1 MSSENRAHP
10 FAFARPLLRANG
22 ISRSPRAAL
31 WSVLLLGM
39 TTSVACANASDGAA
53 GTSGGA
59 ASQPASTS
67 TTADT
72 KSNTGAKT
80 SEYADL
86 PTVPEGHEVA
96 ILAGGCFWCMESDF
110 EPIAGV
116 KAVVSGYIGG
126 NVDRPTY
133 RQVSSRTTGH
143 AEAVWVLYDPSVITY
158 AQLLDEFWVRID
170 PTTDDRQFCDVGD
183 EYRPEIFYLDDEQ
196 KAIAEKSKEEVKKT
210 KPFPAPIVVDITNAD
225 RFWTAENYHQD
236 FYKTTPGRYYSYREG
251 CGRDARLKALW
262 GAKAKTKAH

>member
-1 MSSENRAHP
+1 MLSERNDRRHFL
-10 FAFARPLLRANG
+10 FAADALRRGVQMGA
-22 ISRSPRAAL
+22 
-31 WSVLLLGM
+31 LLLG
-39 TTSVACANASDGAA
+39 TFAVGACANASDGAA
-53 GTSGGA
+53 GTSSGA
-59 ASQPASTS
+59 ASQPAS
-67 TTADT
+67 
-72 KSNTGAKT
+72 KSGEGAKAKASN

-86 PTVPEGHEVA
+86 PTIPAGHEVA

-143 AEAVWVLYDPSVITY
+143 AEAVWVLYDPNVITY
-158 AQLLDEFWVRID
+158 AQVLDEFWVRID

-183 EYRPEIFYLDDEQ
+183 EYRPEIFYLDEEQ
-196 KAIAEKSKEEVKKT
+196 KKIAEKSKEDVKKA
-210 KPFPAPIVVDITNAD
+210 KPFSAPIVVDITKAD
-225 RFWTAENYHQD
+225 RFWTAEKYHQD

-262 GAKAKTKAH
+262 GDKAKTKAH